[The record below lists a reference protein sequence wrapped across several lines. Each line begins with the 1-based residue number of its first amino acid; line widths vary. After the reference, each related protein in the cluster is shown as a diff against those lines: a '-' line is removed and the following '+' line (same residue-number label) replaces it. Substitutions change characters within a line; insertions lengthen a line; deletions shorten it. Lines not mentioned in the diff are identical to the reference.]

1 MVDLDGTD
9 EKFEG
14 VSLICSSLISI
25 DAVVFKHLLVNIEI
39 LLLCVIRSDPQ

>member
-1 MVDLDGTD
+1 MVDLHGTD

-39 LLLCVIRSDPQ
+39 LFLCVIGSGTQ